1 MNTTLN
7 DLSNLAPPVL
17 FMLFGMIVLLME
29 VFTRNKRLIV
39 AVSLLGCVAAG
50 VAALRAVS
58 PAALFAFAG
67 GMVSDDFGNLFNVAL
82 AIIAALSIA
91 MSDRYAEDKHIATGE
106 FYSLILLSTSGAS
119 LMAMA
124 YDLINVFLGLEVLS
138 IALYIL
144 AGFTRR
150 EQRSEES
157 SVKYFL
163 LGSFAS
169 GFFLYG
175 TALIYGAVGLA
186 VKTTPAAQGIS
197 GSFTN
202 FGTIAQ
208 VLSPSVAPDLATSPL
223 FVAGIALIIVG
234 LGFKAS
240 IVPFHVWTADV
251 YEGAPTSVTAFMSA
265 GAKVGAF
272 AALIRV
278 FQVLA
283 PVTTVGTTAL
293 ANPVAEATNAPYQA
307 VLWILA
313 ALTMV
318 VGNVLAVRQTNIKR
332 MLAYS
337 SIAHAGYILVGVLA
351 WMVTGSGLAR
361 DAVLYYLFA
370 YTFMNLGAFAIV
382 IWLGRRGQEFLQI
395 RDYQG
400 LARRH
405 PGAALAM
412 AVFMLSLAGIPPT
425 AGFFGKLY
433 LFLPVIGSNN
443 TSLIA
448 LAAIG
453 LVVSVIGVFYYLR
466 IIVGMYFEAPEQD
479 FAGVSPSR
487 GVRATVFIAAV
498 AVVVLGL
505 IPIRGL
511 IPNPNRDT
519 VGGARPAAPS
529 TTPDPVSQQ
538 RPRPEPTA
546 AARTAAVRAVSQ
558 R

>member
-1 MNTTLN
+1 M
-7 DLSNLAPPVL
+7 SNYSHDIIALAPPLVL
-17 FMLFGMIVLLME
+17 MLFGMMVLLGE
-29 VFTRNKRLIV
+29 VFTDRKNLLFALSLI
-39 AVSLLGCVAAG
+39 GCVVAG
-50 VAALRAVS
+50 GAALS
-58 PAALFAFAG
+58 AALSGYATEAFAG
-67 GMVSDDFGNLFNVAL
+67 GMVSDHFASLFNVAL
-82 AIIAALSIA
+82 ALIAGLSIL
-91 MSDRYAEDKHIATGE
+91 MSGRDADENNVAHGE
-106 FYSLILLSTSGAS
+106 YYSLILLSTSGAS

-124 YDLINVFLGLEVLS
+124 NDLINVFLGLEVLS

-144 AGFTRR
+144 AGFARR
-150 EQRSEES
+150 EVRSEES

-186 VKTTPAAQGIS
+186 ARANPTMPLAA

-202 FGTIAQ
+202 FGIIEQA
-208 VLSPSVAPDLATSPL
+208 LRGAPDLATQPL

-278 FQVLA
+278 FEFLGPRTNA
-283 PVTTVGTTAL
+283 GGVTTAGAGD
-293 ANPVAEATNAPYQA
+293 APYQA
-307 VLWILA
+307 VLWMLA

-337 SIAHAGYILVGVLA
+337 SIAHAGYILVGVLGA
-351 WMVTGSGLAR
+351 LVTGSQLSR
-361 DAVLYYLFA
+361 DAILYYLFA
-370 YTFMNLGAFAIV
+370 YTFMNIGAFAVV
-382 IWLGRRGQEFLQI
+382 IWLRRRGGEFLDI

-405 PGAALAM
+405 PGAAAAM

-433 LFLPVIGSNN
+433 LFLPVVGSGNA
-443 TSLIA
+443 SLIA

-466 IIVGMYFEAPEQD
+466 IIVQMYFQAPEQD
-479 FAGVSPSR
+479 FAGVSPST
-487 GVRATVFIAAV
+487 GVRLTAAICAIATLALG
-498 AVVVLGL
+498 VL
-505 IPIRGL
+505 PIRGL
-511 IPNPNRDT
+511 VPNGLGENRA
-519 VGGARPAAPS
+519 VPAVPAA
-529 TTPDPVSQQ
+529 TVTPPVSRQV
-538 RPRPEPTA
+538 RPTPKTPPGAKAPFT
-546 AARTAAVRAVSQ
+546 VSQ

>member
-1 MNTTLN
+1 MSNYSH
-7 DLSNLAPPVL
+7 DLVALAPPLV
-17 FMLFGMIVLLME
+17 FMLFGMIVLLGE
-29 VFTRNKRLIV
+29 VFTSRKNLLFVLSLI
-39 AVSLLGCVAAG
+39 GCVAAG
-50 VAALRAVS
+50 IIALSAALTGDATE
-58 PAALFAFAG
+58 AFAG
-67 GMVSDDFGNLFNVAL
+67 GMVSDHFGSLFNVAL
-82 AIIAALSIA
+82 ALIAGLSIL
-91 MSDRYAEDKHIATGE
+91 MSDRHTDENNVAHGE
-106 FYSLILLSTSGAS
+106 YYSLILLSTSGAS

-124 YDLINVFLGLEVLS
+124 NDLINVFLGLEVLS

-144 AGFTRR
+144 AGFARR
-150 EQRSEES
+150 EARSEES

-186 VKTTPAAQGIS
+186 ARANPTMPLAS

-202 FGTIAQ
+202 FGVIEQA
-208 VLSPSVAPDLATSPL
+208 LRGAPGLATQPL

-272 AALIRV
+272 GALIRV
-278 FQVLA
+278 FEFLGPRTVA
-283 PVTTVGTTAL
+283 GVTTGGAGD
-293 ANPVAEATNAPYQA
+293 APYQA
-307 VLWILA
+307 VLWMLA

-337 SIAHAGYILVGVLA
+337 SIAHAGYILVGVLGA
-351 WMVTGSGLAR
+351 LVTGSQLSR
-361 DAVLYYLFA
+361 DAILYYLFA
-370 YTFMNLGAFAIV
+370 YTFMNLGAFAVV
-382 IWLGRRGQEFLQI
+382 IWLRRKGGEFLDI

-400 LARRH
+400 LARLH
-405 PGAALAM
+405 PGAAAAM

-433 LFLPVIGSNN
+433 LFLPVVGSGNP
-443 TSLIA
+443 SLIA

-466 IIVGMYFEAPEQD
+466 IIVQMYFQAPEQD
-479 FAGVSPSR
+479 FVGVSPST
-487 GVRATVFIAAV
+487 GVRLTAAISAIATL
-498 AVVVLGL
+498 VLGV

-511 IPNPNRDT
+511 VPNGASENR
-519 VGGARPAAPS
+519 APRFRPAA
-529 TTPDPVSQQ
+529 TVTPPVSQQ
-538 RPRPEPTA
+538 TLPATKTLPTVKKPL
-546 AARTAAVRAVSQ
+546 TVSQ